1 MDQAAHWRC
10 AGHKQLIILMLIAET
25 LRIALQ
31 SIRSNLFRAVL
42 TMLGIIIGVS
52 AVITMVA
59 LGTGAQRAIDKQMA
73 SFGGGIVAIQSSAW
87 FSRGVARHRR
97 TLTTDDAAALA
108 LSSQRFAAVVP
119 EIDNRYQ
126 VKYGNLNQNLTTIG
140 TTPNYLDVHGFE
152 MANGRMFSAADDA
165 ARARVAVIGAEI
177 PAMFHSDA
185 SAMIGRDIQIQ
196 RWSFKV
202 IGVLEA
208 KGAVGW
214 RNSDDDIWVPLS
226 TAQFRITGNEFVE
239 NISVQVNEGSTV
251 ELVMLEIERVLR
263 REHKIQP
270 GGDNDFAII
279 NRKQFVES
287 RQAAT
292 EVFTYLLAGIAG
304 VSLVVGGI
312 GIMNIMLVTVTER
325 TREIGIRKALGATRG
340 NILLQFL
347 VESTTLC
354 LIGGVLG
361 LALGAT
367 AASLLAKFAGW
378 QTVVTSSSAAAAF
391 GFSACIGILFGIWP
405 ARRAAQLDPI
415 DALRHDM

>member
-1 MDQAAHWRC
+1 
-10 AGHKQLIILMLIAET
+10 MLVTET

-42 TMLGIIIGVS
+42 TMLGIIIGVG

-59 LGTGAQRAIDKQMA
+59 LGTGAQRAIDDQMA
-73 SFGGGIVAIQSSAW
+73 SFGGDILTIQSSAW
-87 FSRGVARHRR
+87 FSRGVARNKQ
-97 TLTTDDAAALA
+97 TLTTDDAAALT
-108 LSSQRFAAVVP
+108 LNSTRFAEVVP
-119 EIDNRYQ
+119 EIGGRYQ
-126 VKYGNLNQNLTTIG
+126 VKYGNLNQNLTTTG

-152 MANGRMFSAADDA
+152 VAAGRMFSAADEA
-165 ARARVAVIGAEI
+165 ARARVTVLGAEI
-177 PAMFHSDA
+177 PAMFDSDA
-185 SAMIGRDIQIQ
+185 SSMVGRDVQIQ
-196 RWSFKV
+196 RYSYRV
-202 IGVLEA
+202 VGVLEA
-208 KGAVGW
+208 KGSFGW
-214 RNSDDDIWVPLS
+214 RNPDDDIWIPLS
-226 TAQFRITGNEFVE
+226 TAQFRVTGNEFVQ
-239 NISVQVNEGSTV
+239 NISVQVSEDSTI
-251 ELVMLEIERVLR
+251 ELAMLEIERILR
-263 REHKIQP
+263 REHKILP
-270 GGDNDFAII
+270 GSDNDFAII

-292 EVFTYLLAGIAG
+292 DVFTYLLAGIAG

-361 LALGAT
+361 IALGAT

-378 QTVVTSSSAAAAF
+378 QTVVTSGSAAAAF
-391 GFSACIGILFGIWP
+391 TFSACIGILFGIWP
-405 ARRAAQLDPI
+405 ARRAARLDPI